1 MNEHNPDNLTPE
13 QVGEG
18 WRLLMPCE
26 RIQNGDQYWAEKWF
40 NLVVISRAP
49 FADQTQFTYR
59 RRVSPPSPVTDAT
72 AEQLSENKGGDEP
85 CAHKGKS
92 TTTPASVAV
101 ETSTTVPVGAS
112 NAPVAVQSGDM
123 GQELSR
129 LRAELAEA
137 RRDRERL
144 RQWIHGKVKYL
155 RGLDNKYGY
164 TLTGDDPLYETA
176 DQAIDAV
183 VSQPEAKEGQ

>member
-49 FADQTQFTYR
+49 FADQTQLTYR
-59 RRVSPPSPVTDAT
+59 RRVSPPSPETDAT

-85 CAHKGKS
+85 CPVTAQCVEGS
-92 TTTPASVAV
+92 ISPANLATTL
-101 ETSTTVPVGAS
+101 GC

-123 GQELSR
+123 GQELSH

-144 RQWIHGKVKYL
+144 SFVLKLIEDRGTDALLGLQWTA
-155 RGLDNKYGY
+155 RLDPI
-164 TLTGDDPLYETA
+164 TETPEDFIFDRA
-176 DQAIDAV
+176 AIDAAM
-183 VSQPEAKEGQ
+183 QPEAKEGQ